1 MKKILCY
8 IDMMHNGGAQRV
20 MSVLVNSLAKKNYS
34 VILVNDFKDSSGK
47 KEYFIEPT
55 VQRVFLRE
63 NNYGNSIKKNLLRII
78 NLRKVIKAERPD
90 VCLAFR
96 GNINFRLIIASI
108 GLKTKKI
115 VSVRNDP
122 AKEYK
127 GSEKIVKWIF
137 KKADGVVF
145 QTQEAMDW
153 FPNKVKEKSC
163 IILNPVDE
171 SFFLT
176 KWNNPEKIKIVTT
189 GRLVEQKNHE
199 MLIKAF
205 KKVHE
210 IFPNSELYIY
220 GDDFAAGNISRK
232 DKLEVLLDDLKLTDS
247 VFMPGNISNVMNVLS
262 NSTMFV
268 LSSDY
273 EGMPNALMEA
283 MAVGLP
289 CISTDCPCGGP
300 RTIIKDGE
308 NGLLVNV
315 GDYESLAK
323 KMISVLDDKE
333 LLISLANNAK
343 KSANDFKTEV
353 IMKQWEEYLSKK

>member
-1 MKKILCY
+1 
-8 IDMMHNGGAQRV
+8 MMHNGGAQRV

-127 GSEKIVKWIF
+127 GSEKFVKWIF

-153 FPNKVKEKSC
+153 FPNKIKEKSC
-163 IILNPVDE
+163 IIL
-171 SFFLT
+171 T
-176 KWNNPEKIKIVTT
+176 
-189 GRLVEQKNHE
+189 
-199 MLIKAF
+199 
-205 KKVHE
+205 
-210 IFPNSELYIY
+210 
-220 GDDFAAGNISRK
+220 
-232 DKLEVLLDDLKLTDS
+232 
-247 VFMPGNISNVMNVLS
+247 
-262 NSTMFV
+262 
-268 LSSDY
+268 
-273 EGMPNALMEA
+273 
-283 MAVGLP
+283 
-289 CISTDCPCGGP
+289 
-300 RTIIKDGE
+300 
-308 NGLLVNV
+308 
-315 GDYESLAK
+315 
-323 KMISVLDDKE
+323 
-333 LLISLANNAK
+333 
-343 KSANDFKTEV
+343 
-353 IMKQWEEYLSKK
+353 